1 MEDVT
6 RVNKSDRKLGMGGRS
21 PDGTSST
28 VSAWG
33 LAARC
38 WLRRRAC
45 SRTQIPVPQPYL
57 VPVSSRVSRTTHSCG
72 RDVNFA
78 FTSVDAQRDFGHEN
92 LSRRQSGWSINA
104 WQRRPNLRNPMV
116 KEFKRK
122 AEIAAVNRR
131 GTDYRAIDG
140 VRTSHARAAGLACN
154 YNSAT

>member
-6 RVNKSDRKLGMGGRS
+6 RVNKSDRKLGM
-21 PDGTSST
+21 
-28 VSAWG
+28 
-33 LAARC
+33 
-38 WLRRRAC
+38 RRPITR
-45 SRTQIPVPQPYL
+45 
-57 VPVSSRVSRTTHSCG
+57 
-72 RDVNFA
+72 
-78 FTSVDAQRDFGHEN
+78 RDFLNGVSVGIGGAM
-92 LSRRQSGWSINA
+92 LAQSAPVWWSINA